1 MDNYTDFASY
11 LHNPWAFQSKE
22 EQAAMLVFKR
32 KGRFD
37 ESYNYIVDLSET
49 VTRFFGDIDNL
60 HRFGLAI
67 QYNHLKN
74 YVIENHLIGLILNGT
89 ILEDDIKIGV
99 YKTQNNDIFEL
110 TVKNICQYLIKEY
123 IKSEN
128 VEDLCRKTPN
138 FETYYLIS

>member
-11 LHNPWAFQSKE
+11 LHNPWAFPTKE

-32 KGRFD
+32 KERFV
-37 ESYNYIVDLSET
+37 EGYYHITHLSNT
-49 VTRFFGDIDNL
+49 IRMFFGDINKL
-60 HRFGLAI
+60 HRDGLAI
-67 QYNHLKN
+67 HYNQLKN

-89 ILEDDIKIGV
+89 ILEDDIKLGV
-99 YKTQNNDIFEL
+99 YKTQDNNIFEL

-138 FETYYLIS
+138 FEIYYK